1 MSKVHEKNYDNSVI
15 RMIEAKYDS
24 FTVTEKTIADF
35 FIHNSEKM
43 DFSVKSVAAR
53 LYVSNASL
61 SRFAKK
67 CGYKGYRQFIY
78 EYEVAFM
85 KSEMIETGDHAMVF
99 GIYQEFLDKSYSLID
114 KVQIMRVVKYINN
127 AERVYVLGKG
137 SSGISASEME
147 FRFIRIG
154 VDIDAI
160 VDPDRMRIQSVF
172 WNNHNLVFGISISG
186 NTADVSYG
194 LKEAHYR
201 GSKTVLITTKHD
213 ESFYEY
219 CDEVLLMPNIGRLNR
234 GDRISP
240 QFPVL
245 IMIDVLYF
253 YFVKIDKNSKENLH
267 SETVWSLC
275 KRNKEVCDE
284 RKS

>member
-1 MSKVHEKNYDNSVI
+1 MKKYDNSVVK
-15 RMIEAKYDS
+15 MIESKYDS

-35 FIHNSEKM
+35 FIYNSEKM

-67 CGYKGYRQFIY
+67 CGYKGYREFVY
-78 EYEVAFM
+78 EYEIALM
-85 KSEMIETGDHAMVF
+85 KNETIETGDHEIIF
-99 GIYQEFLDKSYSLID
+99 SIYQEFLNKSRALID
-114 KVQIMRVVKYINN
+114 KAQITRVIKCINN
-127 AERVYVLGKG
+127 SERVYVLGKG
-137 SSGISASEME
+137 SSGLSASEME
-147 FRFIRIG
+147 FRFIRVG
-154 VDIDAI
+154 VNIDAI

-172 WNNHNLVFGISISG
+172 WNNRNLVFGISISG
-186 NTADVSYG
+186 NTKDISYG

-201 GSKTVLITTKHD
+201 GAKTVLITTKHD
-213 ESFYEY
+213 DSFYEY

-234 GDRISP
+234 GNLISP

-245 IMIDVLYF
+245 IMIDILYF
-253 YFVKIDKNSKENLH
+253 YFVKTDKVSKENIH

-275 KRNKEVCDE
+275 KRNKEVSDE
-284 RKS
+284 GKS

>member
-1 MSKVHEKNYDNSVI
+1 MKKYDNSVI
-15 RMIEAKYDS
+15 RMVEAKYDG
-24 FTVTEKTIADF
+24 FTVTEKIIADF

-43 DFSVKSVAAR
+43 DFSVKSVASR
-53 LYVSNASL
+53 LCVSNASL

-85 KSEMIETGDHAMVF
+85 KSEMTETGDHAMVF
-99 GIYQEFLDKSYSLID
+99 GIYQEFLNKSYSLID

-137 SSGISASEME
+137 SSGLSAYEME
-147 FRFIRIG
+147 LRFIRVG
-154 VDIDAI
+154 VNIDSI

-172 WNNHNLVFGISISG
+172 WNNHNLVLGISISG
-186 NTADVSYG
+186 NTTDVSYG
-194 LKEAHYR
+194 LKEARYR
-201 GSKTVLITTKHD
+201 GAKTVLITTKHD

-234 GDRISP
+234 GNLISP
-240 QFPVL
+240 QFPIL

-253 YFVKIDKNSKENLH
+253 YFVKIDKNSKESLH

-275 KRNKEVCDE
+275 KNREEQNT
-284 RKS
+284 R